1 MITYINGIATG
12 KVVLVGIKGNGS
24 GNGILDST
32 AYVALQTLGYG
43 NGMTIANYDGFAMVG

>member
-1 MITYINGIATG
+1 
-12 KVVLVGIKGNGS
+12 VLVGIKGNGS